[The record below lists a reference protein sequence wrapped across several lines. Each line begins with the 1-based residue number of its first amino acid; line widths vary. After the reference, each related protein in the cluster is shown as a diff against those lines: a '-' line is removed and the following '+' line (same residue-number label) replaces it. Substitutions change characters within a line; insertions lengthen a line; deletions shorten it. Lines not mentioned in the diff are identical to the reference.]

1 MASEELDRNF
11 SELHVTRD
19 SDCNGKSKILE
30 NQAVDGDVQ
39 ITCFTEDLHDVT
51 LHFQIIKLAKQIFVW
66 IGCNTAKFGHLYAAA
81 ITRPNDQAAVTPIL
95 GGTSDNTGSGIA
107 RRLVLKTGLNI
118 IVACNIPKDSPM
130 LEPRIRN
137 EWPLR
142 LYKLPIGDHGVE
154 VSTKSWVRERAVL
167 RLAARNGFPLPKAV
181 KVLAKNPMFARD
193 PRHLQFEA
201 DINRLFLYTSYNRLG
216 KNAEENDADEIIEM
230 ANKASVKDQQKQ
242 VQENIHFQI
251 KSMCKIMDEI
261 LRVDNKIIP
270 DPPSSIPCSQNG
282 PRRRSGLSFAIGKGT
297 PSASEPVVPTTQPLT
312 RLELSQCLMD
322 RLGYAPGIKPS
333 QIPHEEAGQGLF
345 LNGEADVGAIIAF
358 YPGMIYSPAYYR
370 CIPGYPRVDASN
382 SYLITRYDGNVINAQ
397 PWGPGGET
405 RELWDGFYH
414 PQCNPDTSEETGRG
428 SDRMWRM
435 LSKPLEASNRGAI
448 GEVLERRNPL
458 AFGHVANHPP
468 KGIAPNVM
476 VCPYDF
482 PLTEKDMRVYIPNL
496 IYGDEE
502 SMTMR
507 RFGTFWFRLGSSM
520 DPDGDSPVLKTL
532 VLVATR
538 ALCNEEVFLNYRL
551 SNQKRR
557 PAWYTPVDEE
567 EDKRRWS

>member
-130 LEPRIRN
+130 LE
-137 EWPLR
+137 
-142 LYKLPIGDHGVE
+142 
-154 VSTKSWVRERAVL
+154 
-167 RLAARNGFPLPKAV
+167 AV

>member
-1 MASEELDRNF
+1 TGFLFIPQDAHHSNISASVLCILTAFDII
-11 SELHVTRD
+11 
-19 SDCNGKSKILE
+19 GYIKS
-30 NQAVDGDVQ
+30 
-39 ITCFTEDLHDVT
+39 
-51 LHFQIIKLAKQIFVW
+51 
-66 IGCNTAKFGHLYAAA
+66 
-81 ITRPNDQAAVTPIL
+81 
-95 GGTSDNTGSGIA
+95 
-107 RRLVLKTGLNI
+107 
-118 IVACNIPKDSPM
+118 
-130 LEPRIRN
+130 
-137 EWPLR
+137 
-142 LYKLPIGDHGVE
+142 
-154 VSTKSWVRERAVL
+154 
-167 RLAARNGFPLPKAV
+167 
-181 KVLAKNPMFARD
+181 
-193 PRHLQFEA
+193 
-201 DINRLFLYTSYNRLG
+201 SYNHLG
-216 KNAEENDADEIIEM
+216 KNAEETDADEIIEM

-251 KSMCKIMDEI
+251 KDMCKIMDEV
-261 LRVDNKIIP
+261 LRVDNKNIP

-282 PRRRSGLSFAIGKGT
+282 PRRQSGLSFAIGKGT
-297 PSASEPVVPTTQPLT
+297 PSANEPGDTVVPTTQPLT

-322 RLGYAPGIKPS
+322 RVGYAPDIKPS

-370 CIPGYPRVDASN
+370 YIPGYPRVDASN
-382 SYLITRYDGNVINAQ
+382 SYLITRYDGNVINAH
-397 PWGPGGET
+397 PWGTGGET

-414 PQCNPDTSEETGRG
+414 PQYNPDTTEETGGG

-435 LSKPLEASNRGAI
+435 LSKPLEASNRGTI

-458 AFGHVANHPP
+458 AFGHFANHPP

-482 PLTEKDMRVYIPNL
+482 PLSEKDMRVYIPNL

-502 SMTMR
+502 SITMK
-507 RFGTFWFRLGSSM
+507 RFGTFWFRFGGSV
-520 DPDGDSPVLKTL
+520 DPNGDSPVLKTL

-557 PAWYTPVDEE
+557 PAWYAPVDEE